1 MYRDVTSNR
10 PRTEGDLVT
19 PRQRR
24 VMTLLEDRA
33 RRTELLA
40 ALATAGGLPSER
52 AACVLCAELGELEI
66 SAREVGLD
74 GLVAMVRATRRV
86 IEHLGGV
93 KVAHWRQREVVVL
106 DDNEITRDLIA
117 LALQAEGHRVRTAA
131 NVAELAYL
139 VSERKP
145 HVLLTE
151 VRLPDAPAA
160 RFCSYLRRTIVNL
173 SKNLYRRLAVERS
186 YLERRSVEGRDQRT
200 DPDVAESES
209 IRGALLSLPERQR
222 AAIVLRY
229 YEDLPE
235 SEIATL
241 LRCRPATVRSL
252 VARGLERLRRIPEV
266 TT

>member
-151 VRLPDAPAA
+151 ARMPDAPGT
-160 RFCSYLRRTIVNL
+160 RFCAYLRRTMSLEKIPIVIFSSARDEELAMLAREAGADLYL
-173 SKNLYRRLAVERS
+173 SK
-186 YLERRSVEGRDQRT
+186 DQGIGDLMRE
-200 DPDVAESES
+200 VAQLFE
-209 IRGALLSLPERQR
+209 
-222 AAIVLRY
+222 
-229 YEDLPE
+229 
-235 SEIATL
+235 EIL
-241 LRCRPATVRSL
+241 W
-252 VARGLERLRRIPEV
+252 
-266 TT
+266 